1 MKRDIISGSVTLLMW
16 LYLDYGGQQIVLV
29 SSVSKAQVR
38 MELSIWA
45 MITNQIIS
53 DIVDAQKMLWLNK
66 MMMVTHLTTAAKIIT
81 EQE

>member
-1 MKRDIISGSVTLLMW
+1 MW

-29 SSVSKAQVR
+29 SSVSKAQVH

-53 DIVDAQKMLWLNK
+53 DIVDAQKMLNK

>member
-1 MKRDIISGSVTLLMW
+1 MW

-53 DIVDAQKMLWLNK
+53 DIVDAQKMLNK